1 MKNRKSNLLLCLAF
15 ALGALCVAPGCA
27 SRSPE
32 NVAYNATASAIT
44 TADAAISAW
53 SDYVVAERR
62 RIKAL
67 KATDPGAALEAG
79 NRLLVNE
86 GRVSSAYYQYQ
97 DAAKAAVLIGAS
109 ASNSTNSPA
118 ARIAAAAAP
127 LIALVT
133 QLTTR

>member
-1 MKNRKSNLLLCLAF
+1 MRTYPKILLGLALLLGITLA
-15 ALGALCVAPGCA
+15 APGCA
-27 SRSPE
+27 TRSTE
-32 NVAYNATASAIT
+32 SIAYNATASAIT

-53 SDYVVAERR
+53 GDYVVAERS
-62 RIKAL
+62 RIEKL
-67 KATDPGAALEAG
+67 KATDPGAAIEA
-79 NRLLVNE
+79 NRNLLNKE
-86 GRVSSAYYQYQ
+86 GQVSSAYYQYQ
-97 DAAKAAVLIGAS
+97 DAARAAVLIGAS